1 MIKNLSTVEEFTKE
15 MLHVHLCRN
24 LINIYNCYSSIPVE
38 VNHSA
43 LDPWSCTVRITS
55 GSAVITNDA
64 SKDFPASVG
73 EKLTGNRTNL
83 LGLKGEEE
91 L

>member
-1 MIKNLSTVEEFTKE
+1 
-15 MLHVHLCRN
+15 
-24 LINIYNCYSSIPVE
+24 
-38 VNHSA
+38 
-43 LDPWSCTVRITS
+43 VRITS

-73 EKLTGNRTNL
+73 EKLTGNRTNP